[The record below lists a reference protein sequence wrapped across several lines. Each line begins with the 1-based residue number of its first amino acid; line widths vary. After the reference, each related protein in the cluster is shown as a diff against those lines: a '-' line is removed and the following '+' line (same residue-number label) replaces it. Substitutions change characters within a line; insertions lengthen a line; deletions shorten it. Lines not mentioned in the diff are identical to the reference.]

1 VEEIREVINLKQEFK
16 PKEAIER
23 MKEISKERKFNE
35 SIEVIFRM
43 SVDPKQG
50 DQNIRGTCVLPAG
63 TGTNI
68 KVLVFA
74 DKDMEAEVMA
84 AGADFFGND
93 EMLKQIAEGI
103 INFDKLIATP
113 EQMAQLKPLAKI
125 IGPKGLMPNLKSNT
139 LVKPDVLLEAV
150 RLSKQG
156 QIEFRINDNAD
167 IMAKIG
173 LRSFTNEDIA
183 KNYDS
188 LARALI
194 KKKPETIKG
203 NHQFHFQSMFTI
215 GRYFVRGYLKTTMG
229 TPIKIDLSDY

>member
-1 VEEIREVINLKQEFK
+1 MSAFYTKKKVVGDQIEETREVINLKQEFK
-16 PKEAIER
+16 PREAIER

-35 SIEVIFRM
+35 SIEAIFRM

-63 TGTNI
+63 TGTTI
-68 KVLVFA
+68 RVCVFA
-74 DKDMEAEVMA
+74 DKDSEADVMA

-93 EMLKQIAEGI
+93 EILKQVAEGI

-139 LVKPDVLLEAV
+139 LVKPDELLEAV
-150 RLSKQG
+150 RVSKQG

-173 LRSFTNEDIA
+173 LRSFENEDIA

-194 KKKPETIKG
+194 RRKPESIKG
-203 NHQFHFQSMFTI
+203 
-215 GRYFVRGYLKTTMG
+215 
-229 TPIKIDLSDY
+229 